1 MRPITIKFG
10 LIAAGLANILGVL
23 IFSRFFTNEWI
34 SKADPIVMSS
44 FGLIMI
50 IVWGLAYISAS
61 KGFEQVKWLL
71 AVFAIEKLIYGLIW
85 INWIFYNDIRILY
98 KKDLMAGMFYSIYG
112 LIDLV
117 FMAFFVIAAFSIE
130 DRENK

>member
-1 MRPITIKFG
+1 MRPTTIRFG
-10 LIAAGLANILGVL
+10 LIVAGFTNILGVL

-34 SKADPIVMSS
+34 SKADPVVMST

-50 IVWGLAYISAS
+50 IVWGFAYISVS
-61 KGFEQVKWLL
+61 KGFEQVKLLL
-71 AVFAIEKLIYGLIW
+71 AVFAVEKLIYGLIW

-98 KKDLMAGMFYSIYG
+98 KQDLMAGMFYSMYG
-112 LIDLV
+112 LLDLI

-130 DRENK
+130 DNEIK